1 MPIGIHLCI
10 FRKLNIEENYM
21 ASKIWD
27 KVGICASGLCLVH
40 CLATPVILL
49 IFPTFKLAFLEHHAI
64 HEVLGVLVV
73 SSVLIAVYPQCRKHG
88 HKDII
93 GFALG
98 GVLFILAGVFFG
110 HDLGEELEH
119 GLTIVGSIL
128 LLTAHV
134 KNIKVRHGKC
144 ETTQCNSQSHDN
156 KKALN

>member
-1 MPIGIHLCI
+1 MVSR
-10 FRKLNIEENYM
+10 F
-21 ASKIWD
+21 WD
-27 KVGICASGLCLVH
+27 KLGICASGLCLVH

-49 IFPTFKLAFLEHHAI
+49 LFPTLKLAFLEHHLV
-64 HEVLGVLVV
+64 HEIFAVFVV
-73 SSVLIAVYPQCRKHG
+73 SSVLVAVYPQCRKHG

-93 GFALG
+93 AFALG
-98 GVLFILAGVFFG
+98 GVLFILGGIFFG
-110 HDLGEELEH
+110 HELGEELEH

-144 ETTQCNSQSHDN
+144 ETIQCASSSHDG